1 MNERNE
7 LLMLLKQKTTDA
19 MYPPILE
26 RKIEEFALEQLVFFL
41 EESTRVLKN
50 DRFIDKE
57 ILQEIVSSSISI
69 KAEAERVDSIF
80 LKEIGSKLDKCLNLI
95 IIGESIDDRKPGVP
109 RII

>member
-19 MYPPILE
+19 IYPLILE

-50 DRFIDKE
+50 DRFIYKE
-57 ILQEIVSSSISI
+57 ILQEIVSSSTSI

>member
-1 MNERNE
+1 MNEKNE
-7 LLMLLKQKTTDA
+7 LSMHLKQKTTDA
-19 MYPPILE
+19 IYPLILE
-26 RKIEEFALEQLVFFL
+26 IKIEKFALEQLVFFL

-80 LKEIGSKLDKCLNLI
+80 LKEIGNKLDKCLNLI